1 VDKVGNEA
9 FNLNPVGSGPYKFKE
24 WQRGVAVTLTVNE
37 AYWGEKGAFAT
48 AEFRFVPDP
57 GTRVADLRTGKA
69 EFVYNLDYDMAQTL
83 AGDPNVAPRS
93 TLTERIAFLRPNN
106 GRAPTSNPLIR
117 QAIAYAVDKEGITE
131 GLFGG
136 IDQPT
141 DVMVSPET
149 AGWTEAS
156 SYPYDPDKARELIR
170 QAGADAGMEIIFVT
184 SPVYDQRVVQAIQ
197 QMLADVGLTVRVDMM
212 DQPSFLK
219 SVQSGPLET
228 RAHLS
233 FGRWSCACMDADG
246 VLYPLIHESSIWS
259 MTRAPELDRELD
271 AARSVIDPAERDKH
285 YKVVNDAIAK
295 EVYLLPL
302 YQCAFIYGV
311 NNRLEW
317 QPTPDESLF
326 LNRMDWK

>member
-1 VDKVGNEA
+1 M
-9 FNLNPVGSGPYKFKE
+9 
-24 WQRGVAVTLTVNE
+24 LT
-37 AYWGEKGAFAT
+37 
-48 AEFRFVPDP
+48 
-57 GTRVADLRTGKA
+57 
-69 EFVYNLDYDMAQTL
+69 
-83 AGDPNVAPRS
+83 
-93 TLTERIAFLRPNN
+93 
-106 GRAPTSNPLIR
+106 
-117 QAIAYAVDKEGITE
+117 
-131 GLFGG
+131 
-136 IDQPT
+136 
-141 DVMVSPET
+141 
-149 AGWTEAS
+149 
-156 SYPYDPDKARELIR
+156 
-170 QAGADAGMEIIFVT
+170 
-184 SPVYDQRVVQAIQ
+184 
-197 QMLADVGLTVRVDMM
+197 DVGLTVRVDMM